1 MAEMP
6 RKAKELG
13 AMAVS
18 KLHEPGMYAVGGV
31 DGLTLQ
37 VLPGR
42 ARSWLLRYT
51 AGTKR
56 REMGLG
62 SYPTVSLAGARDTA
76 REARAK
82 IRAGIDP
89 IAEKKAL
96 RSALSA
102 AQDKEKTFKACA
114 EEYIAA
120 HEAEWKNA
128 KHREQWGNSL
138 ACFVYPVIGSILVRD
153 VELPHVMAILEPI
166 WLTKTET
173 ATRLRGRIEKVLDW
187 ATARKHR
194 EGLNPARWRGHLKE
208 LLAAPA
214 KITKVKHYAALPF
227 SEMGGFMARLRKQEG
242 MGARA
247 VEFAIL
253 TAARSGEVRLS
264 VWSEIDMEAAVWTVP
279 AERMKAGKEHRVPLS
294 ADAVKLLKGLPRMA
308 GTDLVFPAA
317 RGGSMSDMTMV
328 AVLRRMGVNAVVHG
342 MRSTFRDWAS
352 EATNYPHNA
361 AEMALAHSI
370 GNKVEAAYRRGDL
383 FDKRK
388 LMMADWAAY
397 CAKAESG
404 KVVPLKRSKV
414 RA

>member
-1 MAEMP
+1 MP

-13 AMAVS
+13 ALAVS
-18 KLHEPGMYAVGGV
+18 RLTEPGAHAVGGV

-37 VLPGR
+37 VTEAG
-42 ARSWLLRYT
+42 ARSWLLRYS
-51 AGTKR
+51 AGVKR

-62 SYPTVSLAGARDTA
+62 SYPTLTVAGARDAARQA
-76 REARAK
+76 REQ

-89 IAEKKAL
+89 IAEKKAA

-102 AQDKEKTFKACA
+102 AQGKEKTFKACA
-114 EEYIAA
+114 EDYIAA
-120 HEAEWKNA
+120 HEAGWRNA
-128 KHREQWGNSL
+128 KHREQWGHSL
-138 ACFVYPVIGSILVRD
+138 ASFAYPKIGNMLVRD

-166 WLTKTET
+166 WQTKTET
-173 ATRLRGRIEKVLDW
+173 ATRLRGRIEQVLDY
-187 ATARKHR
+187 AAVCGHR
-194 EGLNPARWRGHLKE
+194 DGLNPARWRGHLDKT
-208 LLAAPA
+208 LTAPA
-214 KITKVKHYAALPF
+214 KIAKVKHYAALPF
-227 SEMGGFMARLRKQEG
+227 SEMGDFMKRLRKQEG
-242 MGARA
+242 TGARA

-294 ADAVKLLKGLPRMA
+294 ADAVKLLRALPRMA
-308 GTDLVFPAA
+308 GTALVFPAS
-317 RGGSMSDMTMV
+317 RGGPMSDMTMV

-342 MRSTFRDWAS
+342 FRSSFRDWAS
-352 EATNYPHNA
+352 EQTNYPHNA

-383 FDKRK
+383 FEKRK
-388 LMMADWAAY
+388 LMMQDWAAF
-397 CAKAESG
+397 CAKTESG
-404 KVVPLKRSKV
+404 NVVSIKSKKV